1 MAQKRSLPP
10 FAPTSSTL
18 LEWAVRMH
26 EFLSDTGAE
35 AEVLPQ
41 SVLLRH
47 QTPNILSRA
56 AVDGIVEFDPVTKTP
71 IISIDGVWQP
81 IMIAPTIVYE
91 VLIAPLI
98 VADTDGLV
106 DVITLS
112 IADLPAN
119 TYVANVSFVTEFTF
133 LNDQVHWNIIGDL
146 ASPIFLKEA
155 KDADEIVPFAF
166 LFPFIW
172 AGGPFSITLQVE
184 VTGAGLT
191 SATIQA
197 ANLYVIKQYEP

>member
-1 MAQKRSLPP
+1 MPLKRSLPP
-10 FAPTSSTL
+10 FAPTSKTL
-18 LEWAVRMH
+18 LEWATRMH
-26 EFLSDTGAE
+26 EFVTDVGVE
-35 AEVLPQ
+35 AAVQPQ

-47 QTPNILSRA
+47 QVPSQLSRA
-56 AVDGIVEFDPVTKTP
+56 TENGILEFDPVTKTP
-71 IISIDGVWQP
+71 LISIDGVWQP

-91 VLIAPLI
+91 ILAVPLV

-146 ASPIFLKEA
+146 VSPIFLKEA

-184 VTGAGLT
+184 VSGSGPT
-191 SATIQA
+191 SAIIQA